1 MHNASPTG
9 KGSAS
14 ASPIERS
21 RRRSQELVQ
30 QASDAEV
37 LHLHKS
43 FEMRLRSIDA
53 VEVPQT
59 IAHDLSVEWSTPLR
73 SLPSSQLRALP
84 ASAALTYCIR
94 CAEPEWVLVMGCDP
108 FRATSVDMFSLVRS
122 HGRLDV
128 GRSDAPRGSHAPL
141 PSARTPF
148 ASAAH

>member
-73 SLPSSQLRALP
+73 SLPLSQLRALP
-84 ASAALTYCIR
+84 Q
-94 CAEPEWVLVMGCDP
+94 VLP
-108 FRATSVDMFSLVRS
+108 
-122 HGRLDV
+122 
-128 GRSDAPRGSHAPL
+128 
-141 PSARTPF
+141 
-148 ASAAH
+148 